1 MSVLLVDENGEN
13 SDLSCLSNSLR
24 LDWLSV
30 TFQPH
35 DGREMDQILEYVFS
49 VAKFLANETNFTEGA
64 GRRFFAES
72 VACKPAGVLVR
83 WSPFGSKIN
92 AGCIAVDLQGDFF
105 ELTNSTERKA
115 ILLDLADLPGFS
127 KCTRADFQRTIKDP
141 VANSEQI
148 YQMVR
153 ERLVWLP
160 GYNEYQPGSRL
171 DSAGDPVDGAS
182 TMWGSPQSTV
192 RCTTYNKAAEQKR
205 PDLNVVRHE
214 SRTRKE
220 AAHGYW
226 CSLIQ
231 GLRKEPKEGPTYAE
245 QLVSRSAIAK
255 HMTYLDTSRFAHM
268 ANKKEWPKNW
278 VRDSSPAPF
287 MAQVIDGEV
296 QDLKRAY
303 KGRQDL
309 ETRAQYG
316 LKQYGRTFALRLLVA
331 HWRHG
336 QSLDEALHDFFDQLV
351 VRLKD
356 EDIAELKDLLDTVVP
371 ADFDNLLAEY
381 RKTAAHNVERHDI
394 PHGL

>member
-141 VANSEQI
+141 IANSEQI

-205 PDLNVVRHE
+205 PELNVVRHE

-226 CSLIQ
+226 CSLLQ

-255 HMTYLDTSRFAHM
+255 HMTYLDTSRFAHI

-331 HWRHG
+331 MWRHG
-336 QSLDEALHDFFDQLV
+336 QSREDALNDLFDQLV
-351 VRLKD
+351 VRLKE

-371 ADFDNLLAEY
+371 ADFDNLVAEF
-381 RKTAAHNVERHDI
+381 RKTAAHNVERHEI